1 MLPNTGIHSQL
12 YALAV
17 AAAAV
22 ITHKDTPKLLRQK
35 ISDFIKDLRKELPGE
50 AQAEIEA
57 AEAKA
62 TIEAADHLRREEE
75 S

>member
-1 MLPNTGIHSQL
+1 MLHHGINSQL
-12 YALAV
+12 YNFALS
-17 AAAAV
+17 AAAV
-22 ITHKDTPKLLRQK
+22 IAHKDTPRLLRQK
-35 ISDFIKDLRKELPGE
+35 ISDFIKDLRKELPDE